1 MKLTS
6 IMVFTGLICA
16 LVSGCGDNATHSNS
30 AGTTPP
36 TQKPADQNSTAHKS
50 TAQNSTVQLAN
61 PAASYCAALGGRS
74 EIRRSAAGEQ
84 GICTLPNGE
93 QIDEWELFRLDH
105 PQSKSE

>member
-36 TQKPADQNSTAHKS
+36 TQKPADQNSTVQK
-50 TAQNSTVQLAN
+50 STVQLAN

-93 QIDEWELFRLDH
+93 QIDEWELFRRDH